1 MVKVGFI
8 CEGDTETIVFNS
20 TEFDD
25 FLISIGIEKVGRAI
39 KSGRDDK
46 EGGKDN
52 MKPSSEIAL
61 ANINA
66 LKEQGADY
74 IIFIRDLEDLPC
86 ITSAKEEII
95 TIENS
100 FKLITVK
107 AFESLFLADSQ
118 TLSALLGEHYEYPYP
133 EKVDNPYEV
142 LRQIF
147 VEKRGENKGIGNN
160 KKKIASLF
168 VKHGFSLQR
177 AAQHPNCHSAAYFLN
192 KLHSLNHNIV

>member
-1 MVKVGFI
+1 MG
-8 CEGDTETIVFNS
+8 
-20 TEFDD
+20 
-25 FLISIGIEKVGRAI
+25 LIYFQ
-39 KSGRDDK
+39 
-46 EGGKDN
+46 
-52 MKPSSEIAL
+52 MKPSSEIVL

-118 TLSALLGEHYEYPYP
+118 TLSILLGEKYEYPFP
-133 EKVDNPYEV
+133 EKANNPYEE

-160 KKKIASLF
+160 KKKIANLF
-168 VKHGFSLQR
+168 VKHGFSLQH
-177 AAQHPNCHSAAYFLN
+177 AAQHPNCPSAAYFLN
-192 KLHSLNHNIV
+192 KLKHINQAPIPPEGASYTDSPPLGAGGLSL